1 MNQQILTVHVNKVE
15 LRTIKHHP
23 QGQECLLSTP
33 VYLAPVA
40 VQQVAAVKIPMSWDR
55 GSPIWPWL
63 SLMMMSCLMTHTR
76 LYLLR
81 MPSLFL
87 SFQDRISKGLSGVT
101 FYQQR
106 SLHFEESTTMSQVMS
121 GLAILV
127 CLPGISP
134 WIVKDMWP

>member
-1 MNQQILTVHVNKVE
+1 ME

-23 QGQECLLSTP
+23 QECLLCTP
-33 VYLAPVA
+33 VYLASVA
-40 VQQVAAVKIPMSWDR
+40 VQQVAAVKVPMSQDR
-55 GSPIWPWL
+55 RSPIWPWL
-63 SLMMMSCLMTHTR
+63 SPMMMSSLMTHTI

-87 SFQDRISKGLSGVT
+87 SFQDRISKGSTGVN

-106 SLHFEESTTMSQVMS
+106 SLHFKESTTMSQALL

-134 WIVKDMWP
+134 LIIKDM